1 MDEFDSNTIPSGE
14 SHDEQHVEGSS
25 RRTFLKAAVVGS
37 ATAVA
42 VSGVG
47 AAAFTLTGHHTGLK
61 KYLALTDSI
70 SGVTETA
77 CVTDSSFSAQDSF
90 GNDSI
95 FFWTKFNS
103 VPAGTYTIDV
113 SPTLPTAVVGY
124 QSTGQG
130 NFTQVVAYSGGVSF
144 TCHPSDTPT
153 ASSSISYVAQQPHVP
168 VTFTTGSDG
177 DVVLWLHLKGIA
189 DGSSTLTA
197 TLYVGTDD
205 SGTNVGSASATITV
219 TGI

>member
-1 MDEFDSNTIPSGE
+1 MDEFDSNTTPMNE
-14 SHDEQHVEGSS
+14 SHDEQQIEGSS
-25 RRTFLKAAVVGS
+25 RRTFLKASVVGS

-61 KYLALTDSI
+61 KYLALNDSI

-77 CVTDSSFSAQDSF
+77 CVTSSGFEDQTSF
-90 GNDSI
+90 GEDSI
-95 FFWTKFNS
+95 FFFAKFNA
-103 VPAGTYTIDV
+103 VPAGTYTFDV
-113 SPTLPTAVVGY
+113 SPTLPTSVVGY
-124 QSTGQG
+124 QSIGAG

-153 ASSSISYVAQQPHVP
+153 ASATVSYPAQQAHVP
-168 VTFTTGSDG
+168 VTFTTTSDG

-189 DGSSTLTA
+189 AGSSTLTA
-197 TLYVGTDD
+197 TLYQGTDD
-205 SGTNVGSASATITV
+205 TGTNVGSASATITV
-219 TGI
+219 S